1 VPHGS
6 INASRERR
14 HKLNPAGKT
23 AAALSGDAN
32 HSFYENSTTVE
43 YFGSFKKELFKAE
56 AAIFDSLREE
66 IKDRPILEIGIGG
79 GRITEYLRC
88 LSADYTGVDYSE
100 KMVEFCRQR
109 FRDLSLFVCD
119 ARNMSCFET
128 ERFSTV
134 IFGYNGIDEVNST
147 DRLLILREIH
157 RVLKRNGVF
166 IFSSHNLDWES
177 IPSCF
182 RKRLS
187 FQGRGVKSIRANLVR
202 LWVYASGIAHW
213 CVNRMLRKR
222 QAVYLEYEDS
232 PGVALPVHYINEP
245 AQIAQLQS
253 AGFREIQ
260 AISADGEPLNDH
272 NRDKHFMVFY
282 VARK

>member
-1 VPHGS
+1 M
-6 INASRERR
+6 
-14 HKLNPAGKT
+14 NPAGKT
-23 AAALSGDAN
+23 AAIFSGDAN
-32 HSFYENSTTVE
+32 HSFYDNPATVE
-43 YFGSFKKELFKAE
+43 YFGTFKKELFKAE
-56 AAIFDSLREE
+56 AVILDSLREE

-100 KMVEFCRQR
+100 KMIEFCHQR
-109 FRDLSLFVCD
+109 FRNLALFVCD
-119 ARNMSCFET
+119 ARSMSCFEA

-134 IFGYNGIDEVNST
+134 IFGYNGIDEVDSN
-147 DRLLILREIH
+147 DRLLILQEIH
-157 RVLKRNGVF
+157 RVLKRDGVF

-182 RKRLS
+182 RKKPSL
-187 FQGRGVKSIRANLVR
+187 QGGLFRSIKANLVR
-202 LWVYASGIAHW
+202 LWVYAAGVANW
-213 CVNRMLRKR
+213 CVNRMLHKG

-232 PGVALPVHYINEP
+232 PGIALPVHYINQP

-260 AISADGEPLNDH
+260 AISADGEPVDDH
-272 NRDKHFMVFY
+272 NRGKYFMIFY